1 MGFFGK
7 QSVIAT
13 WKKQPKK
20 TTSSLVRR
28 TSGDTYATGVDFQS
42 YVAPVQEMTGLG
54 GDGSP
59 TQSTTIYLYRLG
71 QSVGPS
77 VEDKIVDSRGNTWL
91 IQSVSPRLNEHEES
105 DGYCV
110 YDCQVYKIATA

>member
-7 QSVIAT
+7 QSVIST
-13 WKKQPKK
+13 WRKQPKK
-20 TTSSLVRR
+20 TSSSLVRR
-28 TSGDTYATGVDFQS
+28 TSGDTYATGVPFYS
-42 YVAPVQEMTGLG
+42 YVAPVQEMTGLS

-77 VEDKIVDSRGNTWL
+77 VEDKIVDSQSRVWL
-91 IQSVSPRLNEHEES
+91 IQSVNTRLDADIA

-110 YDCQVYKIATA
+110 CDCQVYRIAAL